1 MTRHWD
7 DASAVKS
14 VGFDRATHTLRVQ
27 LGSGEVYEFADVP
40 ERLYDDFAHAPD
52 RDTYFRQHVCDEFSA
67 TRVGDIDLAEL
78 ANERREDA
86 ILGAPLAEHVSIAMS
101 DERERV
107 AHRCRKQLVRRI
119 ENPNAPAL
127 HPTERVDDELRA
139 HVALESRGLKRRWIS
154 RRRGSRNRHDWLIN
168 DRFSEWLSGPAVR
181 RSGTA
186 STGGNRS
193 RIEITG

>member
-101 DERERV
+101 DERER
-107 AHRCRKQLVRRI
+107 A
-119 ENPNAPAL
+119 
-127 HPTERVDDELRA
+127 DEPHA
-139 HVALESRGLKRRWIS
+139 
-154 RRRGSRNRHDWLIN
+154 RGSRHTWLI
-168 DRFSEWLSGPAVR
+168 DVLDEDSVAVEIDGRQITPLPRWLLPIDARDGDVLR
-181 RSGTA
+181 VVHERSGTR
-186 STGGNRS
+186 STIS
-193 RIEITG
+193 IEVDR